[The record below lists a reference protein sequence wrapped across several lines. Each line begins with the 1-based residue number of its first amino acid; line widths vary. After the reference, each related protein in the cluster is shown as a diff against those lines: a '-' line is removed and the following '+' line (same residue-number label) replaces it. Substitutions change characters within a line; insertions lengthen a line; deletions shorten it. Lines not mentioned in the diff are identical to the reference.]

1 MILKSGTGA
10 GPAQRPTFALE
21 GGSSS
26 ATARFGNG
34 NHGTYLVNFESRLFK
49 FSNAFS
55 TIGDRNALSLAK
67 RGFVT
72 TCNVGVDLDI
82 CTTLLKSTS
91 ISTWEKTVVAVA
103 YHITRIVGSRASN
116 IVDFVLAY
124 SLPTA
129 LAASTMS
136 ARGEKGET
144 SARDQYKT

>member
-1 MILKSGTGA
+1 MI
-10 GPAQRPTFALE
+10 
-21 GGSSS
+21 
-26 ATARFGNG
+26 
-34 NHGTYLVNFESRLFK
+34 
-49 FSNAFS
+49 
-55 TIGDRNALSLAK
+55 NALSLAK

-124 SLPTA
+124 SLPGSSCCVNDIGA
-129 LAASTMS
+129 WRKGST
-136 ARGEKGET
+136 RCV
-144 SARDQYKT
+144 RDQYKT